1 MNPHSANDNRYGYCG
16 YHNICGSQMVG
27 VSSHKWNNL
36 STLMSPGQA
45 LYCVHKPRG
54 LAIICHIKKC
64 FMSVG
69 ARKIKSTSVENSAL
83 RYYTV
88 PHTVFGSFLSFLKHF

>member
-1 MNPHSANDNRYGYCG
+1 MNPHPANDNRYGYCG

-45 LYCVHKPRG
+45 LYCVHHPAVLHKMPHQKVFLCLSAQVKLKAHQLSTQLSG
-54 LAIICHIKKC
+54 TSPIQY
-64 FMSVG
+64 SG
-69 ARKIKSTSVENSAL
+69 AFSL
-83 RYYTV
+83 
-88 PHTVFGSFLSFLKHF
+88 F